1 MAKEDGDEDYAVEYG
16 DEDDDDEPIYHS
28 EEIFKL

>member
-1 MAKEDGDEDYAVEYG
+1 MAKENGDEDYADDDG